1 MLCLSPIN
9 TASRLLS
16 FCSVAQEF
24 WSKIIFSC
32 SHLVLIWQTNK
43 SWTSWNLHKISTN
56 LWKSSFLSLYGT
68 GAPLPAG
75 SGVPLPAPLASSAR
89 TRLAALILWC
99 LVCRPEEWKHYL
111 SFISVCLGVF
121 FSGLLSFSIMFQNWC
136 LIQHL
141 RTPKEHVF
149 YASPIVYIQDG
160 WDCMVSGWGE
170 VYRAPYSAN
179 IESKPQFTLGQWAS
193 ILAKTFAKAGIHT
206 LKTFFVQSLV
216 LIISL
221 QAIYTHVVNSAV

>member
-9 TASRLLS
+9 TTSRLLS

-43 SWTSWNLHKISTN
+43 SWTSWNLHKKSTN
-56 LWKSSFLSLYGT
+56 LWKSSFLSLYGA
-68 GAPLPAG
+68 GAPLPVGAG
-75 SGVPLPAPLASSAR
+75 APLPAPLASSAR
-89 TRLAALILWC
+89 TRLAALILCC

-136 LIQHL
+136 LIRHFG
-141 RTPKEHVF
+141 TPKEHVF
-149 YASPIVYIQDG
+149 YASHIVYIQDG
-160 WDCMVSGWGE
+160 WEWKHYPGGVK
-170 VYRAPYSAN
+170 YRVPYSAN
-179 IESKPQFTLGQWAS
+179 NESKPQFRTMSQHLGENFCKGGNPY
-193 ILAKTFAKAGIHT
+193 LEN
-206 LKTFFVQSLV
+206 
-216 LIISL
+216 IICSVDSSHNFS
-221 QAIYTHVVNSAV
+221 AHHIYTHVVNSAV